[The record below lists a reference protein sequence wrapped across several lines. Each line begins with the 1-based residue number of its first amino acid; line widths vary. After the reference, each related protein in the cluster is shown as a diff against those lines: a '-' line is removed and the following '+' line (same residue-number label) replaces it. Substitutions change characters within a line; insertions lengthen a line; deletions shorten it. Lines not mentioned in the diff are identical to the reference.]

1 MSGSALR
8 PRVVA
13 GAAAALLITTGGP
26 SVQIARHLG
35 ERGAT
40 ASGWEGWLRLYPYGA
55 VAVAGL
61 IGCTRWLAPIPW
73 RRWPWPVWPV
83 LGYVVWAL
91 CSAAWTVSPS
101 TTPAR
106 ALTGVGIAAFGL
118 WFGARVRPAEQIWS
132 VTVAACVAVVA
143 SAVVVA
149 VYPDWGTMPVR
160 ANGTMGGE
168 WQGIFGNRNGLAPIC
183 VMGLIGLAAVVAL
196 RPSLRRGAWAGAF
209 AILHL
214 VVLRASGGI
223 TSLLA
228 LGLAVGTAAV
238 VLAVWWLKRRGAP
251 GWAVGGGLGAVVT
264 VAATVVVVNLDSLA
278 TKVGR
283 DPTLTG
289 RRWIW
294 DDMGAFIDERPWRG
308 YGFWAFWE
316 RPDLT
321 AATYARLEKPYGSA
335 HNSAVEV
342 LLGLGVVGLV
352 LYLAVVLAAVA
363 GVSALVWR
371 GRSVFAWFWALMLA
385 SLIVQNLM
393 ESFVLWHSYNWIL
406 CIAATVVAFQV
417 PLLQRASAPAAP
429 ASTDDAP

>member
-1 MSGSALR
+1 MTGSRLR

-13 GAAAALLITTGGP
+13 GAATALLVTTGGP

-55 VAVAGL
+55 VAVAGV
-61 IGCTRWLAPIPW
+61 IGCARWLRPIPW
-73 RRWPWPVWPV
+73 RRWPWPVWAV
-83 LGYVVWAL
+83 IGYVLWAL
-91 CSAAWTVSPS
+91 LSSVWTVSPS

-106 ALTGVGIAAFGL
+106 AFTGVGIAAFGL

-132 VTVAACVAVVA
+132 VTIAACAAVAA
-143 SAVVVA
+143 SVVVVWA
-149 VYPDWGTMPVR
+149 YPDWGTMPVR
-160 ANGTMGGE
+160 SNGKFGGE
-168 WQGIFGNRNGLAPIC
+168 WQGIFGNRNGLAPMC
-183 VMGLIGLAAVVAL
+183 VMGLIGLAALVAM
-196 RPSLRRGAWAGAF
+196 RPSWRRGAWAAAF
-209 AILHL
+209 AALHL
-214 VVLRASGGI
+214 LVLGRSGGI
-223 TSLLA
+223 TSMLA
-228 LGLAVGTAAV
+228 LGVAVATAV
-238 VLAVWWLKRRGAP
+238 VVPAVWWLKRRGAP
-251 GWAVGGGLGAVVT
+251 GWAVGGGLGAAV
-264 VAATVVVVNLDSLA
+264 ATVGTLVLVNLDTLA

-294 DDMGAFIDERPWRG
+294 EDMGAFIDDRPWRG

-335 HNSAVEV
+335 HDSVVEV
-342 LLGLGVVGLV
+342 LLGLGVIGLM
-352 LYLAVVLAAVA
+352 LYLAVMLAAVA
-363 GVSALVWR
+363 GVSELVWR
-371 GRSVFAWFWALMLA
+371 GRSVFAWFWALMLG

-406 CIAATVVAFQV
+406 CIAATVVASQAAAPAV
-417 PLLQRASAPAAP
+417 VAAPAAP
-429 ASTDDAP
+429 ATADDAP

>member
-1 MSGSALR
+1 MNAPALR

-13 GAAAALLITTGGP
+13 GAAAALLIAAGGP
-26 SVQIARHLG
+26 SVQLARHLG

-40 ASGWEGWLRLYPYGA
+40 ASGWEGWLRWFPYGA
-55 VAVAGL
+55 VAAAGL
-61 IGCTRWLAPIPW
+61 IGCARWLRPIPW

-83 LGYVVWAL
+83 IGYVVWAL

-101 TTPAR
+101 TTPVR
-106 ALTGVGIAAFGL
+106 ACTGVGIAAFGL
-118 WFGARVRPAEQIWS
+118 WFGTQVRPLEQIWS
-132 VTVAACVAVVA
+132 VTIAACTAVAA
-143 SAVVVA
+143 SVVVVV
-149 VYPDWGTMPVR
+149 VYPEWGKMPLR
-160 ANGTMGGE
+160 SNGTLGGE
-168 WQGIFGNRNGLAPIC
+168 WQGIFGNRNALAPVC
-183 VMGLIGLAAVVAL
+183 VMGLIGLAALVAL
-196 RPSLRRGAWAGAF
+196 APSLRRGAWAGAF
-209 AILHL
+209 AVLNL
-214 VVLRASGGI
+214 VALRGSGGI

-228 LGLAVGTAAV
+228 LGVALGVAV
-238 VLAVWWLKRRGAP
+238 VVPGVWWLKRRGVP
-251 GWAVGGGLGAVVT
+251 GWAVGGGLGALV
-264 VAATVVVVNLDSLA
+264 ATVGTLVLVNLDTLA

-294 DDMGAFIDERPWRG
+294 QDMGPFIGDRPWHG
-308 YGFWAFWE
+308 YGYWAFWE

-335 HNSAVEV
+335 HNSAIEV

-352 LYLAVVLAAVA
+352 FYLAIMLAAVA

-406 CIAATVVAFQV
+406 CIAAAVVAFQV
-417 PLLQRASAPAAP
+417 PAPAVVAAPPAP
-429 ASTDDAP
+429 ATTDVAP